1 MDFFSNNTQHN
12 DTTTTQ
18 INDSSNNNSNNASR
32 DTNNEG
38 SNAVEDVTT
47 IIRQNYNTLL
57 TILSNPEAFTDDNS
71 NSNVMMVEHI
81 KQQTQQS
88 TNKYRYSIYRQLL
101 ERYHLYDPMI

>member
-1 MDFFSNNTQHN
+1 MAKTIMS
-12 DTTTTQ
+12 TTTIT
-18 INDSSNNNSNNASR
+18 IIIIITVGIL

-38 SNAVEDVTT
+38 STAVEDVTT

-71 NSNVMMVEHI
+71 NNNVMMVEHI

-101 ERYHLYDPMI
+101 ERYHLYEYK